1 MTYKFW
7 NHPSIV
13 NIKEQYKVKGNFS
26 FRLTEEI
33 KAIIKDLPTIKT
45 AGGEIPVN
53 ILKKSNFS
61 FNEFTI
67 CVNYSLINRKFP
79 ITLKMQM
86 SHPYIK
92 KTI

>member
-1 MTYKFW
+1 MILMTYKFW

-45 AGGEIPVN
+45 AGGE
-53 ILKKSNFS
+53 
-61 FNEFTI
+61 
-67 CVNYSLINRKFP
+67 Y
-79 ITLKMQM
+79 Q
-86 SHPYIK
+86 
-92 KTI
+92 